1 MKRIIFILIA
11 IMSVACGTTKKLT
24 RTELQ
29 QQLAEKDSLLIEKD
43 SLLRAYRAG
52 HLSLEQQLESCRE
65 SLAVYDFFNKDDI
78 SIFSNKTLETNGKA
92 KELSGKNL
100 VKYETIKMIDEVQ
113 TKLNKVEETI
123 IQVNEQRV
131 EKQWSDAELNKAIV
145 LVIKADLYA
154 IGDALDVID
163 KRDLSF
169 LSKEQLE
176 YYRGLSKK
184 FDEFY
189 NKYL

>member
-11 IMSVACGTTKKLT
+11 IMSVTNGSAQK

-43 SLLRAYRAG
+43 SLLRACRAG
-52 HLSLEQQLESCRE
+52 HLSLEQQLQSCRD
-65 SLAVYDFFNKDDI
+65 SLAVYEFFNTD
-78 SIFSNKTLETNGKA
+78 SVSVFFNKTLETNGKA
-92 KELSGKNL
+92 KDLSGKNS
-100 VKYETIKMIDEVQ
+100 VKYKTIKMIADVQ
-113 TKLNKVEETI
+113 MNLKKVEETI
-123 IQVNEQRV
+123 TQAHAERL
-131 EKQWSDAELNKAIV
+131 EKQWSDA
-145 LVIKADLYA
+145 DLKNFIALRIRANLCA

-176 YYRGLSKK
+176 YYRKLSKK